1 MWMTR
6 ISIQNPVFATM
17 VMVALCVLGLFS
29 YAKLGVENMPDISIP
44 VASVDVRYPG
54 ASPEAVEREIAKPL
68 EEALNSIAGVEK
80 VMSRSFEGRVQAQV
94 EFGLNTDMGRAMQEV
109 RDRVSLAQAAF
120 PKDAKPPTVARA
132 QMEDNQPVVLAALMS
147 KSRPARELSMMSEL
161 IIAKRLGRVDGVARV
176 DVGGM
181 VAREVRIDLDPLRLR
196 AYNVTPAEISAGVT
210 L

>member
-6 ISIQNPVFATM
+6 VSIQNPVFATM

-68 EEALNSIAGVEK
+68 EESLNTIAGVER
-80 VMSRSFEGRVQAQV
+80 VVSRSFEGRVQAQV

-109 RDRVSLAQAAF
+109 RDR
-120 PKDAKPPTVARA
+120 
-132 QMEDNQPVVLAALMS
+132 
-147 KSRPARELSMMSEL
+147 
-161 IIAKRLGRVDGVARV
+161 
-176 DVGGM
+176 
-181 VAREVRIDLDPLRLR
+181 
-196 AYNVTPAEISAGVT
+196 
-210 L
+210 